1 MGLAKNVHRQLCYAV
16 YLIIE
21 IVKIFW
27 NEYVNISHDFQHIE
41 TLQQVHISLQ
51 SHTIYYGTRL
61 LISCQVKSKSTW
73 LPI

>member
-1 MGLAKNVHRQLCYAV
+1 
-16 YLIIE
+16 
-21 IVKIFW
+21 
-27 NEYVNISHDFQHIE
+27 VNISHDFQHIE